1 MNTATTATSSP
12 RLRKV
17 TNEIMEMLSEYP
29 NEARDEVLD
38 ELVKCAAMDHEL
50 TSAEVAVVQTM
61 IWARS

>member
-1 MNTATTATSSP
+1 MKTVTSTP

-17 TNEIMEMLSEYP
+17 TNEIMDMLSEYP

-38 ELVKCAAMDHEL
+38 ELIKCAAMDHEL
-50 TSAEVAVVQTM
+50 TNAEVAAVQTM

>member
-1 MNTATTATSSP
+1 MKTATSTP

-38 ELVKCAAMDHEL
+38 ELIKCAAMDHEL

>member
-1 MNTATTATSSP
+1 MKTATSSP

-38 ELVKCAAMDHEL
+38 ALIECAAMDHEL

>member
-1 MNTATTATSSP
+1 MKTATSSP
-12 RLRKV
+12 RLRKI

>member
-1 MNTATTATSSP
+1 MKTATSTP
-12 RLRKV
+12 RLRKI

>member
-1 MNTATTATSSP
+1 MKTATSSP
-12 RLRKV
+12 RLRKI

-38 ELVKCAAMDHEL
+38 ALIKCAAMDHEL

>member
-1 MNTATTATSSP
+1 MKTATSTP
-12 RLRKV
+12 RLRKI

-38 ELVKCAAMDHEL
+38 ELIKCAAMDHEL

>member
-1 MNTATTATSSP
+1 
-12 RLRKV
+12 
-17 TNEIMEMLSEYP
+17 MEMLSEYP

-38 ELVKCAAMDHEL
+38 ELIKCAAMDHEL